1 MVSLDSMLLNL
12 KNVWTRP
19 MQHVEA
25 YEFNMYIYILNK
37 IILNKNID
45 KIMSTYLTHEEL
57 YN

>member
-45 KIMSTYLTHEEL
+45 KIMFFEK
-57 YN
+57 